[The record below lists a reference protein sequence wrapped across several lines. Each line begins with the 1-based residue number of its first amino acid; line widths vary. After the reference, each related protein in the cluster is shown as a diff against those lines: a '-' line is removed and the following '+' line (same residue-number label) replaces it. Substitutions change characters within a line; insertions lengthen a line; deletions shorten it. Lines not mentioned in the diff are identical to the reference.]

1 MQIGEQVM
9 PVGAAL
15 APMAG
20 VTDMPMRILCFEQG
34 AAWAVTEMIS
44 AKGYLYAPENTRAI
58 EELLRRAPCEGPLGV
73 QLFGK
78 EPEFMAEAAAKL
90 SDQGFAFI
98 DINMGCPAHR
108 IVNNGEG
115 SALMKMPD
123 LAGRVIEATV
133 KAASIPVTVKMR
145 AGWDEESINA
155 VGLSVIAEQAGAAAL
170 TIHPRTRVQQYAG
183 HSDWEIIRQVKEKV
197 KIPVIGNGDVTS
209 ADEYEEMVRKTHCD
223 AVAIGRGAQG
233 NPWIFAE
240 IRARIEGREWAAPGY
255 REKIETALRH
265 GRMQAEYIGENGAAR
280 EMRKHLIWYLQ
291 GLSGCARV
299 REQLG
304 KITTLDE
311 MGGLLLDYADRLDAR
326 AERKL
331 HEEG

>member
-1 MQIGEQVM
+1 M

-58 EELLRRAPCEGPLGV
+58 EELLRRDPCEGPLGL

-90 SDQGFAFI
+90 SEQGFTFI

-108 IVNNGEG
+108 IVGNGEG
-115 SALMKMPD
+115 SALMKTPD

-133 KAASIPVTVKMR
+133 RASSVPVTVKMR
-145 AGWDEESINA
+145 AGWDETCINA
-155 VGLSVIAEQAGAAAL
+155 VELSAIAEQAGAAAL
-170 TIHPRTRVQQYAG
+170 TIHPRTRVQQYSG
-183 HSDWEIIRQVKEKV
+183 HSDWEIIRQVRETV
-197 KIPVIGNGDVTS
+197 KIPVIGNGDVTC
-209 ADEYEEMVRKTHCD
+209 ADEYEKMIRETGCD

-240 IRARIEGREWAAPGY
+240 IRARIEGRAWKKPGH
-255 REKIETALRH
+255 REKIEMALRH
-265 GRMQAEYIGENGAAR
+265 GRMQAGYIGESGAAR

-291 GLSGCARV
+291 GMSGCARV

-304 KITTLDE
+304 KITTLGE
-311 MGGLLLDYADRLDAR
+311 MGILLLDYADRLDAR
-326 AERKL
+326 AERKA
-331 HEEG
+331 HEEA

>member
-1 MQIGEQVM
+1 MQIGRLTM

-20 VTDMPMRILCFEQG
+20 VTDMPMRMLCFEQG

-58 EELLRRAPCEGPLGV
+58 EELLVRDESEGPLGL

-78 EPEFMAEAAAKL
+78 EPEYMAEAAAKL
-90 SDQGFAFI
+90 SGQGFAFI

-115 SALMKMPD
+115 SALMRDPE
-123 LAGRVIEATV
+123 LAGRVIEAAV
-133 KAASIPVTVKMR
+133 KASSVPVTVKMR
-145 AGWDEESINA
+145 AGWDETCINA
-155 VGLSVIAEQAGAAAL
+155 VELSVIAEQAGAAAL

-183 HSDWEIIRQVKEKV
+183 HSDWDVIRRVKERV

-209 ADEYEEMVRKTHCD
+209 ADEYERMVRETGCD

-240 IRARIEGREWAAPGY
+240 IRARIEGREWKRPAH
-255 REKIETALRH
+255 REKIETAIRH
-265 GRMQAEYIGENGAAR
+265 GRMQAEYIGEYAAAR

-291 GLSGCARV
+291 GMSGCARV
-299 REQLG
+299 REHLG
-304 KITTLDE
+304 RLTSLEEMDKI
-311 MGGLLLDYADRLDAR
+311 LLDYADRLDER
-326 AERKL
+326 AERKA